1 MTKTDFFHQALIA
14 IAATGFK
21 DYPEY
26 NRELDPYYELSDDER
41 ERYDPS
47 DRDLDSPSPSKQLA
61 WVQRCTWAAAALT
74 RFVDR
79 FWQTFDDSDPR
90 SRFF

>member
-26 NRELDPYYELSDDER
+26 NRELDPYYELTEEER
-41 ERYDPS
+41 ERYDTGGF
-47 DRDLDSPSPSKQLA
+47 DFDSPSPSKQLA
-61 WVQRCTWAAAALT
+61 WLRRVTWAAESLT
-74 RFVDR
+74 KFVDR
-79 FWQTFDDSDPR
+79 NWQTFDDSDPR
-90 SRFF
+90 SRFC